1 MDQKDP
7 LSRQKVTLILL
18 AILLESVDREDFQLE
33 DGASVLSRALPLETW
48 LKNLFEIIFIQP
60 AGNPWQLWRLDASAA
75 ALPLTGW
82 I

>member
-1 MDQKDP
+1 M
-7 LSRQKVTLILL
+7 

-33 DGASVLSRALPLETW
+33 AGASVLGRVLPLETW

-60 AGNPWQLWRLDASAA
+60 AGNPWQLRRLDPSAA
-75 ALPLTGW
+75 DLLLTGW